1 MRGRKNQNQTY
12 HDIQI
17 ILKVK
22 IDIMRLL
29 TITMMKASIEDQYMI
44 ENALNMVDLNF
55 DIC

>member
-22 IDIMRLL
+22 IDITRLL